1 MITLNTYNYY
11 SDGHIINKSALIS
24 PYVIPSLGTAYIQG
38 TFRGD
43 VDQILNPDFV
53 VEYPDAWVG
62 FNYVEWGISATVSKY
77 YYVKSWERTA
87 KGLIILHLQL
97 DRRFTFK
104 DHIMA
109 HSAIL
114 ERYQVNESPMIP
126 DPLMPF
132 TDDPTTATY
141 SQLIPYSDQPIV
153 ASNGR
158 GDTVSYAVT
167 FANDPIPASID
178 LNTSSD
184 GVFRQPSGSLQPE
197 DLASITYLMNR
208 ANLEKLLAYVVGND
222 WSSAAKNWF
231 YGDASEMVINIV
243 AFPFN
248 LLLMDGYVSPAQ
260 AVSFGAHAIP
270 DCVGYLIDPGELY
283 PRISIS
289 SPGHKELLVAMH
301 GDYRDLGSYS
311 SYNLFIPLLGY
322 TEIPAEDM
330 IKCRDYD
337 ATRPLLYRWA
347 SHLRLDY
354 LLDLQTGSGT
364 VVVSDPR
371 SGKQQIIKMM
381 DVQLGT
387 PLAMTRSDALRF
399 LETTINKGASALI
412 STAMALATPNP
423 TAAALATTSA
433 AAGAGIAFGL
443 NQQPVICRG
452 QTSSTNTA
460 LMLPQDPHVVVYT
473 RTKAEPADYASLVGY
488 PSCKEH
494 ALNTINGWATIRSI
508 HLRMAAGMSL
518 EEHDALLS
526 DLMAGC
532 IYEAPSP

>member
-11 SDGHIINKSALIS
+11 SDGHIIDKSALIS
-24 PYVIPSLGTAYIQG
+24 PYVIPALGTAYIQG

-43 VDQILNPDFV
+43 VDQILNPDF
-53 VEYPDAWVG
+53 EIEHPDAWVG
-62 FNYVEWGISATVSKY
+62 FNYVEWGISATVARY
-77 YYVKSWERTA
+77 YYVRGWERTA

-104 DHIMA
+104 DHIMS

-132 TDDPTTATY
+132 TDDPTTAVY
-141 SQLIPYSDQPIV
+141 SQNVPYSYNPIV
-153 ASNGR
+153 SPNGR

-167 FANDPIPASID
+167 FANDPIPANID
-178 LNTSSD
+178 FDAASD

-208 ANLEKLLAYVVGND
+208 ANLEKLLAYVVGSD
-222 WSSAAKNWF
+222 WSNVAKNWF

-248 LLLMDGYVSPAQ
+248 LLVMDGYVSPAQ
-260 AVSFGAHAIP
+260 AVSFGPHAIP
-270 DCVGYLIDPGELY
+270 DCVGYLIDPANLY
-283 PRISIS
+283 PRISLS
-289 SPGHKELLVAMH
+289 ATGFTELLVAMH

-337 ATRPLLYRWA
+337 ASRILMYRWA

-371 SGKQQIIKMM
+371 SGHQQIIKML
-381 DVQLGT
+381 DV
-387 PLAMTRSDALRF
+387 
-399 LETTINKGASALI
+399 
-412 STAMALATPNP
+412 
-423 TAAALATTSA
+423 
-433 AAGAGIAFGL
+433 
-443 NQQPVICRG
+443 
-452 QTSSTNTA
+452 
-460 LMLPQDPHVVVYT
+460 
-473 RTKAEPADYASLVGY
+473 
-488 PSCKEH
+488 
-494 ALNTINGWATIRSI
+494 
-508 HLRMAAGMSL
+508 
-518 EEHDALLS
+518 
-526 DLMAGC
+526 
-532 IYEAPSP
+532 